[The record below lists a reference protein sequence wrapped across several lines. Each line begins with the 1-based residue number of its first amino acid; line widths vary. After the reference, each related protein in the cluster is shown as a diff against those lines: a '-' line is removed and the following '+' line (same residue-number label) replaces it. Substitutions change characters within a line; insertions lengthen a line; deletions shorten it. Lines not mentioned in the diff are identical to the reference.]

1 MSGLPGTHDRRCM
14 DGRHSASGFE
24 MNAQA
29 EDLQAGSR
37 RPLARGGGRTLAIVA
52 ALLLAGGVQA
62 ATYKW
67 VDDKGVVHYTDKIPP
82 EAINKGNVQLDKY
95 GVPVKRTDPALTPE
109 QRRKIAEDEARA
121 QQLAKDREL
130 VDRRDRALLATYTV
144 ESEID
149 LARRRALATI
159 EQQIQSS
166 TAYAAQLTKRK
177 GDVTQRKAALG
188 DKPVPPV
195 LEREL
200 ANIDSELTRQDELIA
215 AKQKEIVAVNARYDA
230 DKKRWREL
238 RAATEAQVR
247 GAAPSVSSGSP
258 APTTAQK

>member
-1 MSGLPGTHDRRCM
+1 MKHRGANVDGVDSAGEAAGRMSRCSVLGVARPGATV
-14 DGRHSASGFE
+14 
-24 MNAQA
+24 
-29 EDLQAGSR
+29 LV
-37 RPLARGGGRTLAIVA
+37 AI
-52 ALLLAGGVQA
+52 ALLCVLGATQA

-67 VDDKGVVHYTDKIPP
+67 VDEKGVVHYTDKIPP

-95 GVPVKRTDPALTPE
+95 GVPIKRTEPAMTPE
-109 QRRKIAEDEARA
+109 QRRKIAEDEARQ

-149 LARRRALATI
+149 LARKRALSTI
-159 EQQIQSS
+159 EQQVQSA
-166 TAYAAQLTKRK
+166 TAYTAQLAKRK
-177 GDVTQRKAALG
+177 ADVEQRKAALG

-200 ANIDSELTRQDELIA
+200 ANINAELGRQDDLLA
-215 AKQKEIVAVNARYDA
+215 AKQKEVVVVNARYDA

-238 RAATEAQVR
+238 RAATEAQMR
-247 GAAPSVSSGSP
+247 GAVPPPLSEPGVAP
-258 APTTAQK
+258 TAQK